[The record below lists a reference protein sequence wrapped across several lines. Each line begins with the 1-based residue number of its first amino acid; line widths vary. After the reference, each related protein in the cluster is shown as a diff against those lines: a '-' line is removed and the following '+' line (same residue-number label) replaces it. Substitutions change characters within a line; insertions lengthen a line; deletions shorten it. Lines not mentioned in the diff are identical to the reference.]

1 MNRLRGKK
9 LKKLSRFNRLWI
21 ASAILCAITTDV
33 QAQTEI
39 MPCDT
44 PRFLLHLSTG
54 AKAVRG
60 QANTLINGQ
69 PMRVYEGQPLEWS
82 HYVVAPLPCETG
94 DEPEFHNGDD
104 VVAGVFSGSERDDTV
119 ADLIPA
125 QCSKPIYLL
134 GLNTVTDSDQYRI
147 YAEALRDSRIA
158 PRHGFVRIFG
168 RTPDPVL
175 KGVWPD
181 NTTATLSIWPCVE
194 AFETMYHSD
203 WYQNDI
209 LPLRKNAARY
219 RLMVFEP
226 AP

>member
-1 MNRLRGKK
+1 
-9 LKKLSRFNRLWI
+9 
-21 ASAILCAITTDV
+21 
-33 QAQTEI
+33 
-39 MPCDT
+39 
-44 PRFLLHLSTG
+44 
-54 AKAVRG
+54 
-60 QANTLINGQ
+60 
-69 PMRVYEGQPLEWS
+69 
-82 HYVVAPLPCETG
+82 
-94 DEPEFHNGDD
+94 
-104 VVAGVFSGSERDDTV
+104 
-119 ADLIPA
+119 
-125 QCSKPIYLL
+125 
-134 GLNTVTDSDQYRI
+134 VTDSDQYRI
-147 YAEALRDSRIA
+147 YAEALRNSRIA

-175 KGVWPD
+175 KGIWPD